1 LIHPEEPRLTLD
13 ELQQTRRSGPIF
25 QKRHVYPVGI
35 NRSRL
40 EQAIRELGLPVVIS
54 RDERDADAMLV
65 LKSLYRTQ
73 PERVETA
80 QRAGVPVYVLR
91 GSSIER
97 LREALAEMFR
107 SDLEQTSQAAMPPMP
122 DE

>member
-1 LIHPEEPRLTLD
+1 
-13 ELQQTRRSGPIF
+13 
-25 QKRHVYPVGI
+25 VGI

-80 QRAGVPVYVLR
+80 QRAGVPIYVLR

-107 SDLEQTSQAAMPPMP
+107 SDLPQTSQSTTQPTL